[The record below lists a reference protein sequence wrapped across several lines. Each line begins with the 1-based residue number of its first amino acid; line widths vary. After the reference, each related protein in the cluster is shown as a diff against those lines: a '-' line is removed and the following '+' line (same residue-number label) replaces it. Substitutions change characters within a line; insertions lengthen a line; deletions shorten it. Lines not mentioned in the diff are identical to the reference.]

1 MLRKSEDY
9 KIDLKEKMFD
19 GDGTV
24 KIEHLWNADEIKAN
38 NRIVAR
44 LTIQPQESIGFHEHI
59 DEEEII
65 YVISGQAETND
76 NGMVKIVNP
85 GDSTMTPA
93 GKKHSMKCISK
104 EPLVILIVISRY

>member
-1 MLRKSEDY
+1 MIRKNSEY

-19 GDGTV
+19 GKGTI
-24 KIEHLWNADEIKAN
+24 KLEHLWSGDEIQAN
-38 NRIVAR
+38 NRVVAR
-44 LTIQPQESIGFHEHI
+44 LTIQPQESIGFHEHV

-65 YVISGQAETND
+65 YIISGQGETSD
-76 NGMVKIVNP
+76 NGEIVIVNP

-104 EPLVILIVISRY
+104 EPLVILIIISKY